1 MSDRQNE
8 KLDAMLRSRRVES
21 ANPDLAQRIILGAQ
35 SLPQNQ
41 TVPFMRWLKQLFAEF
56 HLPRPA
62 YVFACTLILGFVIG
76 FSVPLNTTTA
86 DNSSAAQVKGF
97 LYADEAIL

>member
-1 MSDRQNE
+1 MSDRLDD
-8 KLDAMLRSRRVES
+8 KLDAMLRSRRLEPAS
-21 ANPDLAQRIILGAQ
+21 FDLAQRIILKAR

-41 TVPFMRWLKQLFAEF
+41 TIPFWQWMTQLFAEF

-62 YVFACTLILGFVIG
+62 YVLACTLILGFVVG
-76 FSVPLNTTTA
+76 FNTPLNTNTA
-86 DNSSAAQVKGF
+86 DLDTDQVQGF

>member
-1 MSDRQNE
+1 MSDSQNE

-21 ANPDLAQRIILGAQ
+21 ANPDLAQRIILRAQ

-76 FSVPLNTTTA
+76 FSAPLNTSTTV
-86 DNSSAAQVKGF
+86 DSSADQVQGF

>member
-1 MSDRQNE
+1 MSDRQDE
-8 KLDAMLRSRRVES
+8 KLDVMLRSRRVES
-21 ANPDLAQRIILGAQ
+21 AGPDLAQRIVLKAK

-41 TVPFMRWLKQLFAEF
+41 TVPFMQWLKQLFAEF

-62 YVFACTLILGFVIG
+62 YVFACTLILGFVVG
-76 FSVPLNTTTA
+76 FTVPLNTTTA
-86 DNSSAAQVKGF
+86 EDSNTDQVQGF

>member
-1 MSDRQNE
+1 MSDRLNE
-8 KLDAMLRSRRVES
+8 KLDAILRSRRVDS
-21 ANPDLAQRIILGAQ
+21 AGSDLAQRIILKAQ

-41 TVPFMRWLKQLFAEF
+41 TVSFRQWLKQLFAEF

-62 YVFACTLILGFVIG
+62 YVFACTLILGFIVG
-76 FSVPLNTTTA
+76 FTAPLNTTTA
-86 DNSSAAQVKGF
+86 NDSNADQVQGF